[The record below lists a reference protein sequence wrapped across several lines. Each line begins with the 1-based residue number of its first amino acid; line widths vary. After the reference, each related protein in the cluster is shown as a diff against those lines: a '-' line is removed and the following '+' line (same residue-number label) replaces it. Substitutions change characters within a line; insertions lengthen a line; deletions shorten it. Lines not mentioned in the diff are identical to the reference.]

1 MKKYKALEEDK
12 MQEQTKETRRTKI
25 KRPFAVNEHLI
36 SRLNVSKD
44 LFANIGQTQI
54 GEVQHIFYINH
65 IVEKL
70 SSHDRGCLVTL
81 RHGDLIETGNI
92 VPRSSDWDK
101 YY

>member
-54 GEVQHIFYINH
+54 GEVQHIFSLN
-65 IVEKL
+65 
-70 SSHDRGCLVTL
+70 
-81 RHGDLIETGNI
+81 
-92 VPRSSDWDK
+92 
-101 YY
+101 

>member
-54 GEVQHIFYINH
+54 GEVQDFFH

-70 SSHDRGCLVTL
+70 SSHDRRCLVTL
-81 RHGDLIETGNI
+81 RNGDLNETGDI
-92 VPRSSDWDK
+92 VPRIPLGTLR
-101 YY
+101 

>member
-1 MKKYKALEEDK
+1 MKKYKALEDDK

-44 LFANIGQTQI
+44 LFASIAQTQI
-54 GEVQHIFYINH
+54 GEVQHIFH
-65 IVEKL
+65 VVQKL

-81 RHGDLIETGNI
+81 RHGDLIKTGNI